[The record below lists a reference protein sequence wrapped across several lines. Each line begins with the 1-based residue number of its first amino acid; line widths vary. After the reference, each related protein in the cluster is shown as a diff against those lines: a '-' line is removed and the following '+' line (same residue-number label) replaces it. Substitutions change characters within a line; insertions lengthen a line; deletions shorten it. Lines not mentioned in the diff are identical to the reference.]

1 MISQREVG
9 RDTRS
14 FTNALRA
21 SLREDPDVILVGE
34 LRDLETIQLALTAA
48 ETGHLVFGTLHTNS
62 APSTVTR
69 IIDVFPPEQ
78 QGQVQSQLAQTL
90 RCVITQRLLKTIDKP
105 GRVAAFEL
113 MICNTAIQ
121 SLIREGKVFQI
132 DNTMQMGKAEGQM
145 LMANS
150 LKDLIAAKRI
160 DPADAAE

>member
-1 MISQREVG
+1 
-9 RDTRS
+9 
-14 FTNALRA
+14 
-21 SLREDPDVILVGE
+21 
-34 LRDLETIQLALTAA
+34 
-48 ETGHLVFGTLHTNS
+48 
-62 APSTVTR
+62 
-69 IIDVFPPEQ
+69 
-78 QGQVQSQLAQTL
+78 
-90 RCVITQRLLKTIDKP
+90 VITQRLLKTIDKP

-132 DNTMQMGKAEGQM
+132 ENTMQMGKAEGQM